1 MSKRSWARAALSH
14 SAFTGLSRPHLGRLV
29 SELAGPWRAR
39 RDSDLRRRRG
49 HQRRRAEGAGRRHE
63 LVFTGRVLV
72 TLAVLR
78 LQIPHAALAVM
89 YGVHRSTVT
98 RAVREVRPL
107 LAGRGYATP
116 QGQRPRTL
124 ADVFAY
130 AAACGI
136 TPRIDGSEIQVR
148 RPRRAGPG
156 GGRSSPA
163 RRR

>member
-1 MSKRSWARAALSH
+1 LSH
-14 SAFTGLSRPHLGRLV
+14 SAFTGISRHHLGQV
-29 SELAGPWRAR
+29 VAGLASPWQAR
-39 RDSDLRRRRG
+39 RESDLRRRRG
-49 HQRRRAEGAGRRHE
+49 RGRERRRAAGAGRRRE
-63 LVFTGRVLV
+63 LVFTDRVLV

-89 YGVHRSTVT
+89 YCVHRSAVT
-98 RAVREVRPL
+98 RAVHEVRPL

-116 QGQRPRTL
+116 QGQRLRTL

-136 TPRIDGSEIQVR
+136 RLRIDGSEIQVR

-156 GGRSSPA
+156 GGRSSRA

>member
-1 MSKRSWARAALSH
+1 
-14 SAFTGLSRPHLGRLV
+14 
-29 SELAGPWRAR
+29 
-39 RDSDLRRRRG
+39 
-49 HQRRRAEGAGRRHE
+49 
-63 LVFTGRVLV
+63 
-72 TLAVLR
+72 
-78 LQIPHAALAVM
+78 M

-116 QGQRPRTL
+116 QGRRISTL

-136 TPRIDGSEIQVR
+136 RLRIDGSEIQVR
-148 RPRRAGPG
+148 PPRRTGPG
-156 GGRSSPA
+156 GGRSCPV

>member
-1 MSKRSWARAALSH
+1 LPQA
-14 SAFTGLSRPHLGRLV
+14 
-29 SELAGPWRAR
+29 
-39 RDSDLRRRRG
+39 LRRGADRL
-49 HQRRRAEGAGRRHE
+49 RAEGAGRRHE
-63 LVFTGRVLV
+63 LVLAGRVLV

-98 RAVREVRPL
+98 RAVHEIRPL
-107 LAGRGYATP
+107 LADRGYATP
-116 QGQRPRTL
+116 QGQRLHAL

-148 RPRRAGPG
+148 RPRRAGPD

-163 RRR
+163 RRK